1 MVKVIKILLSTLV
14 DVRSDSSACLHVVR
28 GDLLSYLT
36 SKYLHFPGGGDAW
49 ALLGKIGCSSL
60 LI

>member
-36 SKYLHFPGGGDAW
+36 SKYLHFPGGG
-49 ALLGKIGCSSL
+49 GCVGFTG
-60 LI
+60 